1 MIGAGLG
8 ILPATEDGARLQ
20 GLKARMAFILGVV
33 LIPALLYSCWQAIAA
48 YRERHAQQ
56 AMTVANTLRV
66 IATYENE
73 FFERTRILLLQLSA
87 EPAIGAMRG
96 SACAERLLEARNR
109 SPDYLNFAV
118 IDPSGIVPCSTA
130 PELMI
135 PMAERPFFRQL
146 REGASFVVSDVMPRR
161 TGPGETIVVAAAI
174 HAVGTGAFAGAVAAA
189 INLQSFQGA
198 LDSIDLPAGGIAYL
212 ADGRGRL
219 LVEPASAEGG
229 VSGAPDPAL
238 IERLL
243 ASQGI
248 GVAARGSD
256 GVDRDYRIVQIGGR
270 DLYVVAAMPTLARF
284 AWLQHDLVIGVFAP
298 TLMLGLAVIAIW
310 IATDYLVIRHVRTL
324 AIAARAYSRGDLD
337 LRLDLA
343 AAPAEFRELALTLAR
358 MGSQVRRRE
367 EELRASLAQKDLL
380 LREIHHR
387 VKNNL
392 QIVTSL
398 LNLRAQRLQA
408 PAARDAVRQAQMR
421 IAAMTLVH
429 RKLYETDDVQEIEL
443 AGLLADLCN
452 MIEDTSDPGSGGVE
466 LEVKAEPVQVPPDQA
481 IPLALLTTEA
491 LSNAFKHAFPEDH
504 PGRIEVALT
513 RTEQVA
519 RLAIA
524 DNGVGLAGGSDVAG
538 MGVTLMRML
547 AKQVGGTLRL
557 VEAEGTQLEI
567 EFPLSAPVR
576 HRPQPETASTG

>member
-1 MIGAGLG
+1 
-8 ILPATEDGARLQ
+8 
-20 GLKARMAFILGVV
+20 MAFILGVV
-33 LIPALLYSCWQAIAA
+33 LIPALLYSCWQAVAA

-56 AMTVANTLRV
+56 ALKVDGTLRV

-73 FFERTRILLLQLSA
+73 FFDRTRVLLLQLA
-87 EPAIGAMRG
+87 DEPDIRAMRG
-96 SACAERLLEARNR
+96 AACAKRLVEVRNR
-109 SPDYLNFAV
+109 SADYLNFIA
-118 IDPSGIVPCSTA
+118 IDANGMVPCSTA
-130 PELMI
+130 PELLV
-135 PMAERPFFRQL
+135 PMADQPFFRQL
-146 REGASFVVSDVMPRR
+146 REGADFVVSDVTRR
-161 TGPGETIVVAAAI
+161 RAGLGETIIVGATIQAS
-174 HAVGTGAFAGAVAAA
+174 GTGAFAGAVAAA
-189 INLQSFQGA
+189 INLQSFQRA
-198 LDSIDLPAGGIAYL
+198 LDSIDLPEGGIAYL
-212 ADGRGRL
+212 ADGSGRL

-229 VSGAPDPAL
+229 VSGAPDPGL
-238 IERLL
+238 IGKLL
-243 ASQGI
+243 ASRDA

-256 GVDRDYRIVQIGGR
+256 GIYRDYRIVQIGGR
-270 DLYVVAAMPTLARF
+270 DLFVVAAMPTLARF

-324 AIAARAYSRGDLD
+324 AVAARAYSRGELN

-343 AAPAEFRELALTLAR
+343 SAPAEFRELALTLAR

-443 AGLLADLCN
+443 AGLLSDLCN
-452 MIEDTSDPGSGGVE
+452 MIEDTSDPGRGGIE
-466 LEVKAEPVQVPPDQA
+466 LVVKAEPVLVLPDQA

-491 LSNAFKHAFPEDH
+491 LSNAFKHAFPEDQ
-504 PGRIEVALT
+504 PGQIEVALT
-513 RTEQVA
+513 RTEQTA
-519 RLAIA
+519 RLVIA

-557 VEAEGTQLEI
+557 VEAEGTQLQI
-567 EFPLSAPVR
+567 EFPLTTTPK
-576 HRPQPETASTG
+576 HRRRPGKLG